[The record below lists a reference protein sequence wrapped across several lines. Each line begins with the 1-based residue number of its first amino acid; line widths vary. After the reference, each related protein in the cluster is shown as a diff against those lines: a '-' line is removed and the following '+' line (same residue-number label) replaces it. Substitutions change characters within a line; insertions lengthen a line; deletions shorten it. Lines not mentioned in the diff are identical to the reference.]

1 MQKTRDKQK
10 LIQEAIDRAVDNK
23 EVAGVNLLV
32 FQEQKEIYYA
42 QGGYSDLETKR
53 PMDRDTICHLYSQTK
68 PITAAA
74 AMLLMQ
80 DGLIDLNQS
89 VGDFIDS
96 FKSQKCLI
104 NGKVKKVPSDKHV
117 RIIDLLNMT
126 SGLVYPGLESA
137 AERETTILF
146 TEAIRRLDT
155 KNQMST
161 LEFAERIGEFTLK
174 FVPGSY
180 FQYGTS
186 ADVLGA
192 VIEKVTGMKYGEF
205 LKERLFDPLEMQ
217 DTAFIVPKEKKD
229 RMAGIYKIH
238 RGQLRRLKDN
248 HLLIRNDGGP
258 NAFESG
264 GAGLMSTLDD
274 YMHFGQ
280 MLLNGGTYKG
290 KEILT
295 PATVHF
301 LTHGCL
307 TPMQQRAF
315 DNWQGLE
322 GHTYGN
328 LMRVMK
334 NPDQAVIIGHKGE
347 YGWDGWLGAY
357 FMNDPS
363 TQTTMVMLTQM
374 ADYATGALTRKLR
387 NIILS

>member
-1 MQKTRDKQK
+1 MRDKQK
-10 LIQEAIDRAVDNK
+10 LIQDAIDRAVENR
-23 EVAGVNLLV
+23 EIAGVNILV
-32 FQEQKEIYYA
+32 FQNQKEVFYA
-42 QGGYSDLETKR
+42 QSGYADLEEKK

-80 DGLIDLNQS
+80 DGIIDLNQP

-96 FKSQKCLI
+96 FKKQTYFI
-104 NGKVKKVPSDKHV
+104 DGDIKKVPLDKHV

-126 SGLVYPGLESA
+126 SGLVYPGLSTA
-137 AERETTILF
+137 TERQTALLYGD
-146 TEAIRRLDT
+146 AIRRLETDD
-155 KNQMST
+155 QMST
-161 LEFAERIGEFTLK
+161 MEFAERIGELPLQFM
-174 FVPGSY
+174 PGSY

-205 LKERLFDPLEMQ
+205 LKERLFDPLEMK
-217 DTAFIVPKEKKD
+217 DTAFFVPEEKKE
-229 RMAGIYKIH
+229 RLSSIYRPF
-238 RGQLRRLKDN
+238 RGKLKRFYDN
-248 HLLIRNDGGP
+248 HLAIRNDGGP

-274 YMHFGQ
+274 YMNFGQ
-280 MLLNGGTYKG
+280 MLLNNGTFKG

-295 PATVHF
+295 PAAVHF
-301 LTHGCL
+301 LTHSSI
-307 TPMQQRAF
+307 TPMQHKAF

-322 GHTYGN
+322 GYTYGN
-328 LMRVMK
+328 LMRIMTD
-334 NPDQAVIIGHKGE
+334 PDQAVLLGHKGE

-363 TQTTMVMLTQM
+363 TQTTFIMLTQRN
-374 ADYATGALTRKLR
+374 DYATGALTRKIR
-387 NIILS
+387 NIIFS